1 MDKKPPTHT
10 QQPQPTHPKM
20 DKVPPTD
27 TQQRAPR
34 LGWEAGERQETVELG
49 IPNKK
54 TIHWASKDLVKL

>member
-1 MDKKPPTHT
+1 MEVTIYLLIGMILQLGGTLDKKILPPKMDKKPPTHT

-34 LGWEAGERQETVELG
+34 LG
-49 IPNKK
+49 
-54 TIHWASKDLVKL
+54 